1 MALKASKRGVI
12 PPFIVMEV
20 MRAAAD
26 RISLGGEVL
35 HLSVGQPSTPAP
47 MAVRAAAH
55 AALDAD
61 LLGYTDE
68 FGLPALREKLAGHY
82 RRTQGVELPIERIAL
97 TVGSSG
103 AFILG
108 FLAAFD
114 VGDRVALASPGYPAY
129 RNILEALG
137 VEVVELLAG
146 PESGY
151 QPTPALLDKVEGKLA
166 GLIVASPANPT
177 GAMLSRAEYQALV
190 DYCRD
195 RSMRLVSDEIYH
207 GLTFEDSGVSALQ
220 LTQDALVVN
229 SFSKYWSMT
238 GWRLGWAVLPE
249 DLLRSFGC
257 LAQNFFISPP
267 ALAQHA
273 AMAAFECEP
282 ELQANVARYRANR
295 DSLVKS
301 LTAAGITQFVK
312 PQGAFYLYAD
322 VGHLTND
329 SQQFCNQMLADTG
342 VAITPGVDFDPQR
355 GARTVRLSFA
365 GSRETI
371 DEAGARIKEWVKR
384 RG

>member
-1 MALKASKRGVI
+1 MALKASTRGVI

-20 MRAAAD
+20 MRAAAT
-26 RISLGGEVL
+26 RMEQGGEVL

-47 MAVRAAAH
+47 SAVRAAAH

-68 FGLPALREKLAGHY
+68 FGLPALRERLAGHY
-82 RRTQGVELPIERIAL
+82 RRTHGLDLPIERIAL

-114 VGDRVALASPGYPAY
+114 AGDRVALASPGYPAY

-137 VEVVELLAG
+137 IEVVELLAG
-146 PESGY
+146 PESGF
-151 QPTPALLDKVEGKLA
+151 QPTPALLDKVSGPLA

-177 GAMLSRAEYQALV
+177 GAMLSRAEYQALI

-195 RSMRLVSDEIYH
+195 RDMRLVSDEIYH
-207 GLTFEDSGVSALQ
+207 GVTFDAPAVSALS
-220 LTQDALVVN
+220 LTQDAIVVN

-249 DLLRSFGC
+249 DLIRSFGC

-273 AMAAFECEP
+273 AMAAFDCED
-282 ELQANVARYRANR
+282 ELQANVARYRVNR
-295 DSLVKS
+295 DCLVAK
-301 LTAAGITQFVK
+301 LTEAGITKFVK
-312 PQGAFYLYAD
+312 PTGAFYLYAD

-329 SQQFCNQMLADTG
+329 SQAFCRQLLDETG

-355 GARTVRLSFA
+355 GSRTVRLSFA
-365 GSRETI
+365 GSVATI
-371 DEAGARIKEWVKR
+371 EAASERISAWVR
-384 RG
+384 R

>member
-47 MAVRAAAH
+47 TAVRAAAH

-68 FGLPALREKLAGHY
+68 FGMPALRRKLADHY

-129 RNILEALG
+129 RNILTALG

-151 QPTPALLDKVEGKLA
+151 QPTPALLDKVEGPLA

-177 GAMLSRAEYQALV
+177 GAMLSRADYQALV
-190 DYCRD
+190 SYCRD

-207 GLTFEDSGVSALQ
+207 GLTFEEPGVSALQ
-220 LTQDALVVN
+220 LTQDALVV
-229 SFSKYWSMT
+229 
-238 GWRLGWAVLPE
+238 R
-249 DLLRSFGC
+249 
-257 LAQNFFISPP
+257 
-267 ALAQHA
+267 
-273 AMAAFECEP
+273 
-282 ELQANVARYRANR
+282 
-295 DSLVKS
+295 
-301 LTAAGITQFVK
+301 
-312 PQGAFYLYAD
+312 
-322 VGHLTND
+322 
-329 SQQFCNQMLADTG
+329 
-342 VAITPGVDFDPQR
+342 R
-355 GARTVRLSFA
+355 GARLNTPNLIA
-365 GSRETI
+365 L
-371 DEAGARIKEWVKR
+371 A
-384 RG
+384 

>member
-1 MALKASKRGVI
+1 MALKVAKRGVI

-20 MRAAAD
+20 MRAAAT
-26 RISLGGEVL
+26 RIEQGGEVL

-47 MAVRAAAH
+47 SRVRAAAH

-68 FGLPALREKLAGHY
+68 FGLPALRERLVGHY
-82 RRTQGVELPIERIAL
+82 RRTHGVDLPIERIAL

-108 FLAAFD
+108 FLAAFEA
-114 VGDRVALASPGYPAY
+114 GDRVALASPGYPAY
-129 RNILEALG
+129 RNILAALG

-146 PESGY
+146 PESGF
-151 QPTPALLDKVEGKLA
+151 QPTPTLLDKVEGPLA

-177 GAMLSRAEYQALV
+177 GAMLSLAEYQALV

-195 RSMRLVSDEIYH
+195 RSIRLVSDEIYH
-207 GLTFEDSGVSALQ
+207 GITYEEPAVSALS
-220 LTQDALVVN
+220 LTQDAIVVN

-249 DLLRSFGC
+249 DLLRSFGN

-273 AMAAFECEP
+273 AMAAFDCED

-295 DSLVKS
+295 DSLVAS
-301 LTAAGITQFVK
+301 LSAAGITKFVK
-312 PQGAFYLYAD
+312 PQGAFYCYAD

-329 SQQFCNQMLADTG
+329 SQQFCKRMLAETG

-355 GARTVRLSFA
+355 GSRTVRLSFA

-371 DEAGARIKEWVKR
+371 DQAGQRIKDWVAR
-384 RG
+384 NA